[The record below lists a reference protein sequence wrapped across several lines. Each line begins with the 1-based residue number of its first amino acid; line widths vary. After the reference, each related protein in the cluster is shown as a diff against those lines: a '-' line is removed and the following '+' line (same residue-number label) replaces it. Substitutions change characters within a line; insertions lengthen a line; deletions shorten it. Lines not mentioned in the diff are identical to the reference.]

1 MTNAVT
7 DITISPIAGLVIVM
21 LTEPKQL
28 LARTHLVHATKTAT
42 VFARNWS
49 REKSAVRLLS
59 TCMEDSTKVRIS

>member
-7 DITISPIAGLVIVM
+7 DITIFPTAGLVIVM

-28 LARTHLVHATKTAT
+28 LVMTRLVHVTKTAT

-59 TCMEDSTKVRIS
+59 TCMDDSTKVWIS